1 VHHTKVSI
9 RRWLAPAALV
19 AMTAVAANVTVL
31 GPLVPASATVS
42 NGTGRHPVAAVH
54 VASLAKNAEWAR
66 VVDSVPASGQVSL
79 ATALSAFAVAIGRVP
94 GAVAPRGTVA
104 PIESGT
110 IAVDWVLSHW
120 SQLTPSQQAAVLGD
134 LGQSKSSAVAPM
146 SKADTTPEVGGSLLL
161 DTLIGSS
168 TLSPNA
174 ACPSSDSAG
183 AASYRAQVLP
193 IEQDIAA
200 DTGVGYPDPVYL
212 EVNTSNVQVD
222 PGDDSSLMYTYGCSG
237 SQPTTG
243 SAATVDACVIHIQ
256 PRINGGGIG
265 TYSSQDIHADLI
277 HELTH
282 CLLFEHFGG
291 ATYSFPAWYG
301 EGIPTWVETELGGGD
316 STAEDYWQQYL
327 VSPGLSLFT
336 RTYTGLG
343 FFVHLDETGTDVWH
357 AIVPIGAAL
366 VASGNSNVAGWNAAA
381 PTSKFLDS
389 WGSGYAQ
396 GRYTGSAWSSI
407 GPGLSEY
414 QAPLAPADQVQD
426 DIPVVVQSN
435 AAATNIQ
442 PVDIDAQVVQ
452 VGSSSGAAG
461 RVSLGRDQDVTLA
474 NAAGVNYCSDST
486 PCSCPTGSSNS
497 GATFS
502 PIVSGLQYATVTG
515 GTSAATVTLTG
526 ESLKEFCSDASCI
539 VGSFTVTDET
549 SPTLGLVGGAAGATW
564 TVRADGS
571 WAIDWNGSA
580 PLVSQDGSTVTY
592 TGTQGG
598 TTQLPKDPKATSGT
612 LVFTNESGDAVA
624 HNSDGTSEALPVA
637 GSTTDMFSCQ
647 GDTVTVDVPDGIGDT
662 LVTTLHRTGN

>member
-1 VHHTKVSI
+1 VHHTKVGI
-9 RRWLAPAALV
+9 RRWFALTALA
-19 AMTAVAANVTVL
+19 AVTVVTTNVTVL
-31 GPLVPASATVS
+31 GSHVPASATVS
-42 NGTGRHPVAAVH
+42 KGTGRHPVAAVH
-54 VASLAKNAEWAR
+54 VASLAKNAKWAR
-66 VVDSVPASGQVSL
+66 VVDSVPASGEVSL

-94 GAVAPRGTVA
+94 GAVAPKGIVA

-120 SQLTPSQQAAVLGD
+120 SQLTASQQAAVLGD
-134 LGQSKSSAVAPM
+134 LGQPKSSAVAT
-146 SKADTTPEVGGSLLL
+146 KADATPEVGDSVLS
-161 DTLIGSS
+161 DTLAGSS
-168 TLSPNA
+168 TPNPNA
-174 ACPSSDSAG
+174 ACPNSDSAG
-183 AASYRAQVLP
+183 AARYREQVLP

-200 DTGVGYPDPVYL
+200 DTGVGYPDPIYL
-212 EVNTSNVQVD
+212 EVNTSNVAVD
-222 PGDDSSLMYTYGCSG
+222 PGDDDSLMYTYGCTG
-237 SQPTTG
+237 GQPTTG

-256 PRINGGGIG
+256 PRISGGGIG
-265 TYSSQDIHADLI
+265 AYSSQDIHADLI

-291 ATYSFPAWYG
+291 ATYSFPTWYG
-301 EGIPTWVETELGGGD
+301 EGIPMWVQAELGGGD
-316 STAEDYWQQYL
+316 STSENYWQMYL
-327 VSPGLSLFT
+327 VSPGIALFT

-343 FFVHLDETGTDVWH
+343 FFVHLNETGTDVWH
-357 AIVPIGAAL
+357 AIVPIGAAF
-366 VASGNSNVAGWNAAA
+366 VASGNSNIAGWNAAA
-381 PTSKFLDS
+381 PTSKFLDT

-396 GRYTGSAWSSI
+396 GRYPGSAWSSI

-414 QAPLAPADQVQD
+414 RAPLAPADQVQN

-435 AAATNIQ
+435 ATATNIQ
-442 PVDIDAQVVQ
+442 PVNIDAQVVQ

-461 RVSLGRDQDVTLA
+461 RVSLGHGEDVTVA
-474 NAAGVNYCSDST
+474 NAAGVNYCSEST

-497 GATFS
+497 DATFT

-549 SPTLGLVGGAAGATW
+549 SSTLGLVGGAAGATW
-564 TVRADGS
+564 TVKADGT

-580 PLVSQDGSTVTY
+580 PLESQDGSTVTY

-598 TTQLPKDPKATSGT
+598 TTQLPKDPKATSAT
-612 LVFTNESGDAVA
+612 LVFNNLSGDAVA
-624 HNSDGTSEALPVA
+624 HNSDGTSENLPVA
-637 GSTTDMFSCQ
+637 GSTTDAFSCQ

-662 LVTTLHRTGN
+662 LVTTLHRTGS